1 MRQTYSTIPFKQKS
15 IGFLF
20 LILGI
25 IIFLIKFMSDSADN
39 VGESPTLFY
48 IGGNGEVISQ
58 FPVKDGDVSYSV
70 SFDNPTKRT
79 FKIVSVEPIL
89 TRRGHDVLIGEV
101 MPLEEVEIV
110 KPGEQ
115 VQFNGKFNVNT
126 SGLSEEE
133 IRNMI
138 PIIEAYKVV
147 FNRHEEIILPL
158 SKPKK

>member
-1 MRQTYSTIPFKQKS
+1 MHQTYSTISIKQKS

-25 IIFLIKFMSDSADN
+25 LIFLIKFLSDSADN

-48 IGGNGEVISQ
+48 IGGNGEV
-58 FPVKDGDVSYSV
+58 
-70 SFDNPTKRT
+70 
-79 FKIVSVEPIL
+79 
-89 TRRGHDVLIGEV
+89 RGHDVLVDKVI
-101 MPLEEVEIV
+101 PLEETKIV

-133 IRNMI
+133 IRKMI
-138 PIIEAYKVV
+138 PIIEAYRVV
-147 FNRHEEIILPL
+147 FNRHEEIIFPV
-158 SKPKK
+158 KK

>member
-1 MRQTYSTIPFKQKS
+1 MRQTHITIPIKQKS

-20 LILGI
+20 LTLGI
-25 IIFLIKFMSDSADN
+25 IIFIIKFMSDSADT

-58 FPVKDGDVSYSV
+58 FPVKDGEVSYSV
-70 SFDNPTKRT
+70 TFDNPTKRT

-89 TRRGHDVLIGEV
+89 TRRGHDVLINEV
-101 MPLEEVEIV
+101 MPLDEIKIV

-126 SGLSEEE
+126 NGLSEEE

-138 PIIEAYKVV
+138 PLIEAYKVV
-147 FNRHEEIILPL
+147 FNRQEEIILPL
-158 SKPKK
+158 SMLKK

>member
-1 MRQTYSTIPFKQKS
+1 
-15 IGFLF
+15 
-20 LILGI
+20 
-25 IIFLIKFMSDSADN
+25 MSDSADSA
-39 VGESPTLFY
+39 GETPTLFY

-58 FPVKDGDVSYSV
+58 FPVNDGEVSYSV

-89 TRRGHDVLIGEV
+89 TRRGNDVLIGEV
-101 MPLEEVEIV
+101 KALEEIKSV

-126 SGLSEEE
+126 NGLSEEE
-133 IRNMI
+133 IRNMV

>member
-1 MRQTYSTIPFKQKS
+1 MKS
-15 IGFLF
+15 
-20 LILGI
+20 
-25 IIFLIKFMSDSADN
+25 
-39 VGESPTLFY
+39 
-48 IGGNGEVISQ
+48 
-58 FPVKDGDVSYSV
+58 
-70 SFDNPTKRT
+70 
-79 FKIVSVEPIL
+79 
-89 TRRGHDVLIGEV
+89 
-101 MPLEEVEIV
+101 
-110 KPGEQ
+110 GEQ